1 MGNNIKRGSKLDKIF
16 YVINLIDGVIGIF
29 GVTSGIFTANILLF
43 TLGAIGVICSILYLA
58 LN

>member
-1 MGNNIKRGSKLDKIF
+1 MRNNIKRGSTLLKIF
-16 YVINLIDGVIGIF
+16 YVINLIIGVIGIF
-29 GVTSGIFTANILLF
+29 GVITGIVTANILLF